1 METENGDETRK
12 DGPGGGVGQVGAV
25 SVAVYGIVRRGGER
39 NRGREDYGGGVGAIK
54 KRGREW

>member
-25 SVAVYGIVRRGGER
+25 SVAVYGIVGKGGG
-39 NRGREDYGGGVGAIK
+39 GREIEGEKIVLEVWE
-54 KRGREW
+54 R